1 MQTQTVKA
9 VAQADTHD
17 GFNQSKLPIDRESIR
32 SRRLLRLIELVEVLR
47 VPDNDRTI
55 WQMLL
60 DAGANPEF
68 ILLRD
73 CDDDSRLARRPA
85 LQVNVNTSKL
95 HGFVVITHNSDDT
108 GFKIL
113 LQDKG
118 HSVAVKTVDDVV
130 VRKLA
135 ATLVDLIDDGTRRV
149 EIPSQGLSTNA
160 VIAGDY
166 LLSS

>member
-9 VAQADTHD
+9 VAQADTND

-60 DAGANPEF
+60 DAGANPDF

-73 CDDDSRLARRPA
+73 CDDDSRSPA
-85 LQVNVNTSKL
+85 
-95 HGFVVITHNSDDT
+95 
-108 GFKIL
+108 
-113 LQDKG
+113 
-118 HSVAVKTVDDVV
+118 AP
-130 VRKLA
+130 RC
-135 ATLVDLIDDGTRRV
+135 R
-149 EIPSQGLSTNA
+149 
-160 VIAGDY
+160 
-166 LLSS
+166 

>member
-1 MQTQTVKA
+1 M
-9 VAQADTHD
+9 
-17 GFNQSKLPIDRESIR
+17 
-32 SRRLLRLIELVEVLR
+32 
-47 VPDNDRTI
+47 
-55 WQMLL
+55 
-60 DAGANPEF
+60 
-68 ILLRD
+68 
-73 CDDDSRLARRPA
+73 
-85 LQVNVNTSKL
+85 NTSKL
-95 HGFVVITHNSDDT
+95 HGFLVITHNSDDT

-118 HSVAVKTVDDVV
+118 HSVAVKTVNDVV

-135 ATLVDLIDDGTRRV
+135 ATLADLIDDGTRRV